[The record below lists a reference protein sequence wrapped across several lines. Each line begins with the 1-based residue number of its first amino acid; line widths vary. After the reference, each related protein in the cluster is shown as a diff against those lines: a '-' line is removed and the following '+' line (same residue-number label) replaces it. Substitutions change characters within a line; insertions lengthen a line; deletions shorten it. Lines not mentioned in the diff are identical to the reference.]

1 MLKINEN
8 YKNLKE
14 SYLFAGIAKR
24 VAEYSAKNPD
34 KKMLRDRMEKFT
46 SEIKSADGYIYGLIE
61 KNYKVFRMLN
71 KLHMNEKVY
80 QKVFIPMVHL
90 IRK

>member
-34 KKMLRDRMEKFT
+34 KKIIRMGIGDVTLPLCSAVTCRDLQGLR
-46 SEIKSADGYIYGLIE
+46 AGAGL
-61 KNYKVFRMLN
+61 
-71 KLHMNEKVY
+71 
-80 QKVFIPMVHL
+80 
-90 IRK
+90 

>member
-1 MLKINEN
+1 MGSEMCIRD
-8 YKNLKE
+8 
-14 SYLFAGIAKR
+14 SYQLCLI
-24 VAEYSAKNPD
+24 KNPD

-46 SEIKSADGYIYGLIE
+46 SEIKSTDGYIYGLIE